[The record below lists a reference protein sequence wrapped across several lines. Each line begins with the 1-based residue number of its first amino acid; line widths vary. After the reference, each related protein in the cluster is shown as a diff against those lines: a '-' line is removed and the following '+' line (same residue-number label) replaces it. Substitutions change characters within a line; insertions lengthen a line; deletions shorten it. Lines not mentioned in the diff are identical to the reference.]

1 MGLQITGQ
9 RILPY
14 GRPLP
19 IIATWACA
27 GGSFAGDS
35 PTNGTTDVSG
45 SFRKKHKCI
54 TNATNIRV
62 GYGNCSNETLNLN
75 NIVVKAAIES
85 SGGAIYKL
93 YFSGRRSVT
102 IEPGAIVWSDPVGIN
117 LTRGDT
123 FWTRTYVSVGAGE
136 IFLVN
141 CAAQESGEG
150 HNLVSIGGDGSDKA
164 DSGTIP
170 FGSDARINF
179 APFGII
185 GETTETVPVVG
196 IIGDSI
202 THGYNEAVP
211 NFDNPYSIQAMGD
224 NYGDDYAHILM
235 AKPGESIQTFA
246 TEAGRALR
254 TRLLKGCTHVVCGY
268 GGADILLNSRSLVQ
282 FQADCAIVWGMLN
295 QMGIKVFQ
303 STICPLTTSSDSW
316 ATVGNQ
322 TVHANE
328 SVRVAVNTW
337 LRTIPTPLSG
347 IFDIAA
353 IVESSANSGKWKAPD
368 WTTDGIHPKDGTTHA
383 AMAAAINP
391 NVFAL

>member
-9 RILPY
+9 KVLPY
-14 GRPLP
+14 GKQFPV
-19 IIATWACA
+19 IATWAQA

-35 PTNGTTDVSG
+35 ATNGTTDITG
-45 SFRKKHKCI
+45 TFKKKHKCI

-62 GYGNCSNETLNLN
+62 AYGNCSNETVNLN

-93 YFSGRRSVT
+93 YFNGRRSVT

-123 FWTRTYVSVGAGE
+123 FWTRSYVTVGAGE
-136 IFLVN
+136 VMLVSA
-141 CAAQESGEG
+141 AAQESGEG

-164 DSGTIP
+164 DSGTAI
-170 FGSDARINF
+170 FGVDARINF
-179 APFGII
+179 APFAIT
-185 GETTETVPVVG
+185 GETVEQVPVIG

-211 NFDNPYSIQAMGD
+211 NFDNPYSIIAMGD

-254 TRLLKGCTHVVCGY
+254 MRLLKGCSHVVCGY
-268 GGADILLNSRSLVQ
+268 GGADVFLNSRSLVQ
-282 FQADCAIVWGMLN
+282 MQADFATVWGILN
-295 QMGIKVFQ
+295 AMGIKVFQ
-303 STICPLTTSSDSW
+303 ATIHPYTTSSNSW
-316 ATVGNQ
+316 ADVDGQ
-322 TVHANE
+322 TIHANTT
-328 SVRVAVNTW
+328 VRNNLNDW
-337 LRTIPTPLSG
+337 IRTIPTPLSG
-347 IFDIAA
+347 YFETAD
-353 IVESSANSGKWKAPD
+353 IVESARNSGKWKAVY
-368 WTTDGIHPKDGTTHA
+368 TTDGIHPKDTTIHSL
-383 AMAAAINP
+383 MAAAINP